1 MAKFLSDEWFGKVK
15 KLSEDAGELNI
26 PSALKDLTINIDVA
40 FADGSAKSVHL
51 VGGLF
56 AQGAAAGAPVT
67 VWVPADVAKKI
78 FIDMD
83 QAAGMQAFMS
93 GQMKVEGDISK
104 LMVLQSVKPSEQ
116 QRDLLDDVKS
126 ITD

>member
-1 MAKFLSDEWFGKVK
+1 MAMFLSDEWFLKVK
-15 KLSEDAGELNI
+15 QLTEEAGELNI
-26 PSALKDLTINIDVA
+26 PGALKDLTINIDVT
-40 FADGSAKSVHL
+40 FADGSGKSVHL

-56 AQGAAAGAPVT
+56 AQGAASNAPVT
-67 VWVPADVAKKI
+67 VAVPADVAKKI

-93 GQMKVEGDISK
+93 GQMRVEGDMGK
-104 LMVLQSVKPSEQ
+104 LMVLQTVKPSEQ